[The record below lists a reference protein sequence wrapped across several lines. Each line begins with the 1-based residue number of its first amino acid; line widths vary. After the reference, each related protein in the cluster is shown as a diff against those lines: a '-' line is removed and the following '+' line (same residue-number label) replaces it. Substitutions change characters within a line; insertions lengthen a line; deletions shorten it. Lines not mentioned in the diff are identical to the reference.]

1 MHSDL
6 HHLKDLVKEKSNLTD
21 VSSFHKAINVIFH
34 DIEAKYYDTI
44 HAEMWESLQPIY
56 DSFFQNFD
64 FSKYSKLKV
73 LDIGCG
79 TGLSTQMLINTP
91 INQHISEV
99 FLLDTSKVMLEKAK
113 SRLDNGKIKYHLFHG
128 ELAELEEENFDFI
141 LISSVLHHIPNL
153 QGFFDEINK
162 KLKIGGLLFHI
173 HDPNG
178 DAIKNELYLSRV
190 ATLKA
195 EMVNRNKRIDVRLIN
210 KLKRIINGKNPDYI
224 AEVNEILIKK
234 GIVHMPLADYEI
246 WSVTDI
252 HVEDLPY
259 STNNGISLK
268 TLTTQLKGYK
278 LREVKAYSFYGLMYS
293 KLPKKFKSK
302 ELMLFNKDD
311 MNGRNISCL
320 WERETNT

>member
-1 MHSDL
+1 MNSDL
-6 HHLKDLVKEKSNLTD
+6 QHLKYLVEKKSNLTD
-21 VSSFHKAINVIFH
+21 VNSFHKAINVIFH
-34 DIEAKYYDTI
+34 DIEAKYYDTL
-44 HAEMWESLQPIY
+44 HAEMWESLQPVY

-91 INQHISEV
+91 VNQQISEV

-113 SRLDNGKIKYHLFHG
+113 SRLDKGKIKFHLFHG

-153 QGFFDEINK
+153 QDFFNEINK
-162 KLKIGGLLFHI
+162 RLKIGGLLFHI

-195 EMVNRNKRIDVRLIN
+195 EMVNRNKRFDVRLTN
-210 KLKRIINGKNPDYI
+210 KLKRISNGKNPDYI
-224 AEVNEILIKK
+224 AEVNEILINN
-234 GIVHMPLADYEI
+234 GIVHTPLADYEI

-259 STNNGISLK
+259 STNNGISIK
-268 TLTTQLKGYK
+268 TLIKTLHNFK
-278 LREVKAYSFYGLMYS
+278 LITAKSYCFYGVLYS
-293 KLPKKFKSK
+293 KLITTFKKK
-302 ELMLFNKDD
+302 ELALFKKND
-311 MNGRNISCL
+311 MNGRNIACL
-320 WERETNT
+320 WEKCCI